1 MTQIYDVRSW
11 LGRGEFP
18 SGPKN
23 CITDVPGIA
32 VGHHKVIK
40 DKPSINRTGV
50 TLILPDLNDPWHW
63 CYPAGTYVL
72 NGCGDFNGYPWIEE
86 TGSLQ
91 GPIALT
97 STASLGLVRD
107 AIYQLAIQKN
117 IQDYHYMPIVLETDD
132 SWLSDD
138 SCPSLSGME
147 VIRAM
152 ETATTNASDQ
162 GNVGGG
168 TGMICHEFKGGIG
181 TASKQITIAGE
192 RFTVGGIVQANYGNR
207 KDLRI
212 NGFPIGSKISYD
224 ITPSPWDKPRSKG
237 SILVIIASDIP
248 LLPIQCSRLAKR
260 ASLGLGTL
268 GCYGHHDSG
277 DLILCFSTSNRFPRR
292 KFGQFKVVDSAMLDS
307 VFEAVAELVHDA
319 VWNALLN
326 ARDCLGFKG
335 HTAVAIDHDVFTKE
349 IQAYT

>member
-1 MTQIYDVRSW
+1 
-11 LGRGEFP
+11 
-18 SGPKN
+18 
-23 CITDVPGIA
+23 
-32 VGHHKVIK
+32 
-40 DKPSINRTGV
+40 
-50 TLILPDLNDPWHW
+50 
-63 CYPAGTYVL
+63 
-72 NGCGDFNGYPWIEE
+72 
-86 TGSLQ
+86 
-91 GPIALT
+91 
-97 STASLGLVRD
+97 
-107 AIYQLAIQKN
+107 
-117 IQDYHYMPIVLETDD
+117 MPVVLETDD

-292 KFGQFKVVDSAMLDS
+292 KFG
-307 VFEAVAELVHDA
+307 
-319 VWNALLN
+319 
-326 ARDCLGFKG
+326 
-335 HTAVAIDHDVFTKE
+335 
-349 IQAYT
+349 